1 MQNSNTLAALCAM
14 ALAMTAASAALA
26 QGRQG
31 GSGAQAAQGD
41 LDRARS
47 AAQTHDQQTDR
58 ARDATR
64 DRVRD
69 TPRDQ
74 DRDRESTKLR
84 DRDRVRDAD
93 IYGAELMSAQ
103 ERDQYR
109 QQLQNAKND
118 QEWARLRAQ
127 HEEQIRARAT
137 QRGVSLPPPV
147 YGQYM
152 LTAQETERYR
162 RRVENTRDEQARA
175 RVRAEH
181 EEMVRER
188 ARELGLEAPPRS

>member
-1 MQNSNTLAALCAM
+1 MQKSNTLAALCAM
-14 ALAMTAASAALA
+14 ALAVTAASAALA

-31 GSGAQAAQGD
+31 GNGAQAAQGD

-47 AAQTHDQQTDR
+47 AAQTHDQQIDR

-103 ERDQYR
+103 ERNQYR

-118 QEWARLRAQ
+118 QDWARLRAQ

-152 LTAQETERYR
+152 LTAQETERFR
-162 RRVENTRDEQARA
+162 RRVENARDEQARA
-175 RVRAEH
+175 QVRAEH

>member
-1 MQNSNTLAALCAM
+1 MQKSNTLAALCAM

-31 GSGAQAAQGD
+31 GNGAQAAQGD

-162 RRVENTRDEQARA
+162 RRVENARDEQARA
-175 RVRAEH
+175 QVRAEH

>member
-14 ALAMTAASAALA
+14 ALAMTAASAVLA

-31 GSGAQAAQGD
+31 GNGAQAAQGD

-47 AAQTHDQQTDR
+47 AAQTHDQQIDR

-109 QQLQNAKND
+109 QQLQSAKND

-162 RRVENTRDEQARA
+162 RRVENARDEQARA